1 MHYVTDTAECQVGDL
16 VVVYPWIPGCN
27 LICNACRKGDQSD
40 CSSKNILHNFIRFHL
55 DGG

>member
-27 LICNACRKGDQSD
+27 LTCNACRKGDQSD